1 MEGAARRLLQYLW
14 PILGLLLLLRLALA
28 ARLELAPDEAFYW
41 VLTRHLST
49 GYLDHPPM
57 IAYLMW
63 LSTRVFGNTELA
75 VRLPAALL
83 SLASV
88 AVLVAFARRL
98 LNDLRAVGYALLMW
112 VASPLLAVLG

>member
-1 MEGAARRLLQYLW
+1 MSQDVPKCPKNLEAGQGTTTMTELVATTPSATEGGPRRLLQYLW
-14 PILGLLLLLRLALA
+14 PILGLLFVLRLLLA

-63 LSTRVFGNTELA
+63 LSTRAFGNTELA
-75 VRLPAALL
+75 IRLPAAIL

-88 AVLVAFARRL
+88 
-98 LNDLRAVGYALLMW
+98 
-112 VASPLLAVLG
+112 

>member
-1 MEGAARRLLQYLW
+1 MTELVATTPPATEGGARRLLRYLW
-14 PILGLLLLLRLALA
+14 SVLGLLLLLRLLLA

-41 VLTRHLST
+41 VLTRHLSS

-63 LSTRVFGNTELA
+63 LSTRLFGNTELA
-75 VRLPAALL
+75 VRFPATLL

-88 AVLVAFARRL
+88 AVLTGLAR
-98 LNDLRAVGYALLMW
+98 
-112 VASPLLAVLG
+112 